1 MNRIRIDVKIYPPLY
16 PIKSEEN
23 PQPTKSGT
31 NNVRKYHEVKMK
43 SCSNSVNEHEILNS
57 DRIACYEL
65 FWIWL
70 GKMKFPFLVYFRSP
84 FPFLSKINFE
94 YACDCNF
101 LCPTFFTRADWCLR
115 PILQPCPHPV
125 LAIAWQFNF
134 LSHNEIA
141 NTNCCLQNGC
151 WDLF

>member
-43 SCSNSVNEHEILNS
+43 SCRNSVNEHEILNS

-65 FWIWL
+65 F
-70 GKMKFPFLVYFRSP
+70 
-84 FPFLSKINFE
+84 
-94 YACDCNF
+94 
-101 LCPTFFTRADWCLR
+101 
-115 PILQPCPHPV
+115 
-125 LAIAWQFNF
+125 
-134 LSHNEIA
+134 
-141 NTNCCLQNGC
+141 
-151 WDLF
+151 